1 METVAIR
8 EAFVRLWSSLGT
20 FWGVPPTTAGVFG
33 WLLSRSKPAEAQ
45 EIMEG
50 LELSRGAVSMA
61 CRELRA
67 WGLVTAQRVPG
78 SRRILYAPVD
88 DLEKI
93 VRNVVQI
100 RKQREW
106 DPILESLRQWIPALE
121 ADPAPENAV
130 FAERLRAM
138 EALVEL
144 ADSIVERFLKG
155 GTVSNLGL
163 KLLLGTSRGRGER
176 SEKARE
182 KARAASRAA
191 AAADT

>member
-1 METVAIR
+1 MDASAIR
-8 EAFVRLWSSLGT
+8 QEFVRLWSSLGT

-33 WLLSRSKPAEAQ
+33 WLLSRSEPAEAQ
-45 EIMEG
+45 EIMAG
-50 LELSRGAVSMA
+50 LDLSRGAVSMA

-106 DPILESLRQWIPALE
+106 DPILENLRQWIPELE
-121 ADPAPENAV
+121 TDRAPENAMFV
-130 FAERLRAM
+130 QRLRAM

-163 KLLLGTSRGRGER
+163 KLLLGTSRGRGDKGR
-176 SEKARE
+176 SA
-182 KARAASRAA
+182 ARARTATTAER
-191 AAADT
+191 

>member
-1 METVAIR
+1 METAAIR

-33 WLLSRSKPAEAQ
+33 WLLSRSEPAEAQ
-45 EIMEG
+45 EIMAG

-106 DPILESLRQWIPALE
+106 DPILDSLREWIPALE

-182 KARAASRAA
+182 KARAGSRAP

>member
-1 METVAIR
+1 MEATAIR

-33 WLLSRSKPAEAQ
+33 WLLSRSEPADAQ
-45 EIMEG
+45 EIMAG

-67 WGLVTAQRVPG
+67 WGLVTAERVPG

-100 RKQREW
+100 RKQREC
-106 DPILESLRQWIPALE
+106 DPILDSLRQWIPALE

-176 SEKARE
+176 GQKLGATTPG
-182 KARAASRAA
+182 RAATAES
-191 AAADT
+191 